1 VVWLVSLSRIK
12 RLFTQTQLK
21 WIGVMFHIKDEY
33 LNDLEVNPWLR
44 FRNRIIRLIISPY
57 RLTKSLFL
65 ITGALVWVALIA
77 LGITTL
83 SILDSLPHFEQTGF
97 KGAVADTQ
105 TRIESRLSNTKPPVP
120 YKWTSIDQIN
130 RELLYAIVMSE
141 DGDFFSHK
149 GIDYD
154 ALISALGENIKRREW
169 SLGASTISQQTIKN
183 IYLTES
189 KNLYRK
195 LKEIISVQ
203 RLEKSLTKNEILELY
218 LNLIEFGPD
227 IYGIHA
233 AAKYYF
239 NTTPKNINAAQG
251 AFLAILMPS
260 PRKYHFTVFQNQHF
274 AKRHKRKYKRILQ
287 DMLYKEYISPKQY
300 RTYLKWPFFKG

>member
-1 VVWLVSLSRIK
+1 
-12 RLFTQTQLK
+12 
-21 WIGVMFHIKDEY
+21 MFRIKDEY

-44 FRNRIIRLIISPY
+44 MRNRIIRIIVSPY
-57 RLTKSLFL
+57 RLANSLFL

-77 LGITTL
+77 FGIATI
-83 SILDSLPHFEQTGF
+83 SVLDSLPHFGKSGF
-97 KGAVADTQ
+97 EGAIEDTE
-105 TRIESRLSNTKPPVP
+105 TRIEQRLTDAKPPAP
-120 YKWTSIDQIN
+120 YKWTSIDLIN

-141 DGDFFSHK
+141 DGDFFSHQ

-154 ALISALGENIKRREW
+154 ALINALGENIKRREW
-169 SLGASTISQQTIKN
+169 SFGASTISQQTIKN
-183 IYLTES
+183 IYLSES

-203 RLEKSLTKNEILELY
+203 RLEEALTKNEILELY

-239 NTTPKNINAAQG
+239 NTTPNKLNAAQG
-251 AFLAILMPS
+251 AFLAVLMPS
-260 PRKYHFTVFQNQHF
+260 PRKYHFTIYQNQHL

-287 DMLYKEYISPKQY
+287 DMRYKEYISPKQY
-300 RTYLKWPFFKG
+300 RTYLKWDFFKS

>member
-1 VVWLVSLSRIK
+1 
-12 RLFTQTQLK
+12 
-21 WIGVMFHIKDEY
+21 MFRIKDEY

-44 FRNRIIRLIISPY
+44 MRNRIIRIIVSPY
-57 RLTKSLFL
+57 RLAKSLFL

-77 LGITTL
+77 FGIATI
-83 SILDSLPHFEQTGF
+83 SVLDSLPHFDESGF
-97 KGAVADTQ
+97 EGAIDDTE
-105 TRIESRLSNTKPPVP
+105 TRIEQRLTDAKPPAP

-141 DGDFFSHK
+141 DGDFFSHQ

-154 ALISALGENIKRREW
+154 ALINALGENIKRREW
-169 SLGASTISQQTIKN
+169 SFGASTISQQTIKN
-183 IYLTES
+183 IYLSES

-203 RLEKSLTKNEILELY
+203 RLEKALSKNEILELY

-233 AAKYYF
+233 AAEYYF
-239 NTTPKNINAAQG
+239 KTTPKKLNAAQG

-260 PRKYHFTVFQNQHF
+260 PRKYHFTIYQNQHL

-287 DMLYKEYISPKQY
+287 DMRYKEYISPKQY
-300 RTYLKWPFFKG
+300 RTYLKWDFFKD